1 MIRIE
6 SIISDFQA
14 YTKGVIDCTP
24 IQKAYILAVKHFSQA
39 LLPGQGRLE
48 MALDRVRT
56 FIELEMDIQSIVAA
70 LLLDVH
76 RIEKVSK
83 EELIAQIGKE
93 TCELMEQTA
102 SIMALSEKAAQPDQ
116 VAESLRHL
124 VRATITD
131 IRTLLLTL
139 AARKA
144 QLLGKAGLTKQR
156 LRILSKE
163 ALEIYAPI
171 AERLGLNHLRVQLE
185 DLSFLILHPKDSQ
198 EIQTYL
204 NSNFGA
210 QDSLLNHFKERV
222 TSKLSKYQPPVVIKS
237 RIKHGYSLFK
247 KSKMTKVDYNHV
259 HDLLGLRILVDSVDT
274 AYKVLGV
281 LNNSF
286 HSVNDR
292 YKNYISFPKPNGY
305 QSLHAFVIDDSGTGF
320 DVQIRT
326 HEMHKMA
333 EMGIASHWS
342 YKASELG
349 TKNKESLNWLED
361 LSEKLKVTEDP
372 EEALD
377 LFSRELYTDQVYVFT
392 PKGKIIKLPLGAS
405 VIDFAYEIHSE
416 IGDHCTGAL
425 INGVHRNLHTPLHQ
439 GDKIEIITAPNQ
451 EPKPEWLMLA
461 KTSKALNHTR
471 VFLRRREQQEAH
483 ALGLEMFTEQVKS
496 LGQNHTVIENSEA
509 FKDFLKKSNH
519 KNLENY
525 LTKLGF
531 GQANMQSLHNF
542 LLSGNLGQKKKL
554 GFPNFR
560 KPTGVR
566 IAGMTNLM
574 VRYANCCNPVKGDPI
589 IGLMIQGKGVSIHIA
604 DCTNAHSPG
613 INPERLVE
621 VEWIKGEQESLPAWI
636 QLKFEGE
643 IKTQRSIL
651 KTIQGSK
658 AILVESNLR
667 MQKGT
672 SYQEILVKVKNHD
685 QLSRLI
691 DKLNNFSAVSA
702 ERKLSPSELL
712 AHSS

>member
-39 LLPGQGRLE
+39 FLPGQGRLE
-48 MALDRVRT
+48 MALDRVGT
-56 FIELEMDIQSIVAA
+56 LIELEMDIQSIVAA

-83 EELIAQIGKE
+83 ADLIDQIGKE
-93 TCELMEQTA
+93 TFELIEQTA
-102 SIMALSEKAAQPDQ
+102 SIMALSEKAAKPDQ
-116 VAESLRHL
+116 VAESLRQL

-131 IRTLLLTL
+131 LRTLLLTL

-144 QLLGKAGLTKQR
+144 QLLGKAGLLKQR
-156 LRILSKE
+156 LKILSKE
-163 ALEIYAPI
+163 ALEIYSPI

-185 DLSFLILHPKDSQ
+185 DLSFSILHPKEAE

-204 NSNFGA
+204 KRNFEA
-210 QDSLLNHFKERV
+210 QDSLLGQFKNTV
-222 TSKLSKYQPPVVIKS
+222 TEKLAKYQPPVVINS

-281 LNNSF
+281 LNNTF
-286 HSVNDR
+286 HPVNDR

-326 HEMHKMA
+326 HEMHSMA

-349 TKNKESLNWLED
+349 TRDKESLNWLED
-361 LSEKLKVTEDP
+361 LSGKLKVTEDP
-372 EEALD
+372 QEALD

-392 PKGKIIKLPLGAS
+392 PKGKILKLPLGAS

-425 INGVHRNLHTPLHQ
+425 INGVHKNLQTPLHQ
-439 GDKIEIITAPNQ
+439 GDKIEIITAANQ
-451 EPKPEWLMLA
+451 EPKPEWLLLA
-461 KTSKALNHTR
+461 KTNKALNHTR
-471 VFLRRREQQEAH
+471 AFLRKREHQEAH
-483 ALGLEMFTEQVKS
+483 ALGLEIFTEQIKS
-496 LGQNHTVIENSEA
+496 MGQNQKILANSEA
-509 FKDFLKKSNH
+509 FQDFLKKSNH

-525 LTKLGF
+525 K
-531 GQANMQSLHNF
+531 
-542 LLSGNLGQKKKL
+542 
-554 GFPNFR
+554 
-560 KPTGVR
+560 
-566 IAGMTNLM
+566 
-574 VRYANCCNPVKGDPI
+574 
-589 IGLMIQGKGVSIHIA
+589 
-604 DCTNAHSPG
+604 
-613 INPERLVE
+613 
-621 VEWIKGEQESLPAWI
+621 
-636 QLKFEGE
+636 
-643 IKTQRSIL
+643 
-651 KTIQGSK
+651 
-658 AILVESNLR
+658 
-667 MQKGT
+667 
-672 SYQEILVKVKNHD
+672 
-685 QLSRLI
+685 
-691 DKLNNFSAVSA
+691 
-702 ERKLSPSELL
+702 
-712 AHSS
+712 